1 MARQS
6 WDEGSQYLYEADFI
20 YPEPVRGMGKV
31 GSQQGE
37 SGPGGECMGRERGIR
52 EYADEGGLGQGACCP
67 SFARVAR
74 EPVLDL
80 LMRAVSGPSHREK
93 NVDVQQETGF
103 HSNSSWSFSTSS
115 VPTDGEPGG
124 NSTTNFYAI
133 SLRR

>member
-6 WDEGSQYLYEADFI
+6 RDEGFQRLYEADFVG
-20 YPEPVRGMGKV
+20 PEPVHGMGKV

-37 SGPGGECMGRERGIR
+37 SVPGGECIGRERGIR
-52 EYADEGGLGQGACCP
+52 EYAHEGGLGQRACRP
-67 SFARVAR
+67 AFARVAR

-80 LMRAVSGPSHREK
+80 RICAMGGSSHRDK

-115 VPTDGEPGG
+115 VLTDGEPGG
-124 NSTTNFYAI
+124 NSTT
-133 SLRR
+133 